1 MAKVVTISEYIKGVS
16 QLITEDGLGYVL
28 AKRWLTG
35 DELLP
40 QYAGYKPAKPVVGD
54 SSSSGSSSSS
64 SASSSSSGEEPV
76 VLTQRDVD
84 LAEGTAYYWLSNL
97 PVGGATEKVSDGGWS
112 HSEGGWTVS
121 KANIEEW
128 LRKYRDLFLKW
139 DEPLLGNSTI
149 RIKTF

>member
-1 MAKVVTISEYIKGVS
+1 MAEIKTISEYIKGVS

-28 AKRWLTG
+28 AKRGLKGT
-35 DELLP
+35 ELLP
-40 QYAGYKPAKPVVGD
+40 QYESKEGD
-54 SSSSGSSSSS
+54 T
-64 SASSSSSGEEPV
+64 

-97 PVGGATEKVSDGGWS
+97 PVGGSTEKVSDGGWS

-128 LRKYRDLFLKW
+128 LRKYRAIFAMW
-139 DEPLLGNSTI
+139 DEPLIIKS
-149 RIKTF
+149 RIKIINF

>member
-1 MAKVVTISEYIKGVS
+1 MNEPMAKVITISQYLKGVS
-16 QLITEDGLGYVL
+16 QLLTEDGLGYVL
-28 AKRWLTG
+28 AKRKLTG

-40 QYAGYKPAKPVVGD
+40 QYADYNKPAVT
-54 SSSSGSSSSS
+54 SSSSS
-64 SASSSSSGEEPV
+64 SSSSSSEEYV
-76 VLTQRDVD
+76 VLTDKDVD

-128 LRKYRDLFLKW
+128 LRKYRSLFAKW
-139 DEPLLGNSTI
+139 DEALLDKSTI
-149 RIKTF
+149 RIINF

>member
-1 MAKVVTISEYIKGVS
+1 MVEIRTISEYIKGVS

-28 AKRWLTG
+28 AKRGLKGT
-35 DELLP
+35 ELLP
-40 QYAGYKPAKPVVGD
+40 HSESKEGD
-54 SSSSGSSSSS
+54 T
-64 SASSSSSGEEPV
+64 

-97 PVGGATEKVSDGGWS
+97 PVGGSTEKVSDGGWS

-128 LRKYRDLFLKW
+128 LRKYRAIFAMW
-139 DEPLLGNSTI
+139 DEPLIIKS
-149 RIKTF
+149 RIKIINF